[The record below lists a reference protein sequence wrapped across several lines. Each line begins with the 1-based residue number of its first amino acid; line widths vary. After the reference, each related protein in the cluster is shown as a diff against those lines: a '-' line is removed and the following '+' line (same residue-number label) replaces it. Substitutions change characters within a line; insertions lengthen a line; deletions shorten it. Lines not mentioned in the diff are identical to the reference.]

1 MHFYTSF
8 HPSVTCVPFTGITNY
23 QGKGCAFYAENNLF
37 TSNCF
42 TGNMGIICRTT
53 GKISA

>member
-23 QGKGCAFYAENNLF
+23 QGKGCAFYAEDNLF